1 MTRIISIFVLASACA
16 FAIDVNRAQAQAA
29 PPLRLSVTDA
39 VAKGLEASHRLGE
52 IRARAKGAQAS
63 VEGAQ
68 AADRPT
74 LNAVAGYARTNHV
87 TEFAFSQPNG
97 TKTVVYPDIP
107 DNLLTRLQ
115 FQWPIYTA
123 GRADALERAERAEA
137 DAVGADLETARA
149 DLRFEIVRAYWAAV
163 TALETTTVIAESVAR
178 AEAQLNDA
186 RQRFAVG
193 LIPPNEVSSLQAQRS
208 REQAQLIEARNLQES
223 TLIELRRLIGAAPDA
238 EIQLIDLLDSAST
251 GSTGAVGAD
260 LVKEAL
266 AQRPERK
273 ALTFRIGS
281 AEAREQAVRA
291 TTRPTV
297 ALGSAV
303 DWANP
308 NAKIFPR
315 QSAWLNSW
323 DLSVNMNWA
332 VLDWGRAKAQASTF
346 AAAAEATRERLAELD
361 TVVAA
366 DVRQR
371 QLDLSSSLAL
381 VQAASDAVTS
391 AADARRV
398 VGDRFAAGVAT
409 STDVLVAQV
418 ALLENGLVRMRA
430 LASVKLAEARLQRVL
445 GRN

>member
-1 MTRIISIFVLASACA
+1 MTRIISMLVLASACA
-16 FAIDVNRAQAQAA
+16 FAIDVNRAQAQAT
-29 PPLRLSVTDA
+29 PPLRLGVTDA

-123 GRADALERAERAEA
+123 GRADAFERAERAEA

-163 TALETTTVIAESVAR
+163 TARETTTVILESVAR

-223 TLIELRRLIGAAPDA
+223 TLIELRRLVGAAPDA
-238 EIQLIDLLDSAST
+238 EIQLIDPLDSAST

-291 TTRPTV
+291 TTKPTV
-297 ALGSAV
+297 ALGSTV

-332 VLDWGRAKAQASTF
+332 VLDWGRSKAQASTF

-371 QLDLSSSLAL
+371 QLDLNSSLAL